1 MQPTSKA
8 VEFFLKNDWN
18 ESQLEAAGYTK
29 DGKPTPAIL
38 EALMASSWT
47 PEMLISNGMAEEVKV
62 AGQVDGSRTD
72 QKLHLYIETRDEID
86 RLNKALKEQIKPLKE
101 RLDTIQ
107 SELGGALADAGQTSM
122 KSDAGSFFFV
132 DKTYLKVE
140 DYAKYQSW
148 FLNMILNRLAAKG
161 FMAPGKNSYDALEA
175 IQDAISLNFMTQNVR
190 KEAVLEYQKEY
201 GETPPGLSTE
211 TLQEVQV
218 RRPS

>member
-1 MQPTSKA
+1 MT
-8 VEFFLKNDWN
+8 
-18 ESQLEAAGYTK
+18 LE
-29 DGKPTPAIL
+29 D
-38 EALMASSWT
+38 S
-47 PEMLISNGMAEEVKV
+47 
-62 AGQVDGSRTD
+62 
-72 QKLHLYIETRDEID
+72 
-86 RLNKALKEQIKPLKE
+86 
-101 RLDTIQ
+101 
-107 SELGGALADAGQTSM
+107 
-122 KSDAGSFFFV
+122 
-132 DKTYLKVE
+132 
-140 DYAKYQSW
+140 AKYQSW